1 MKRSRTA
8 APPLAAISKELHALA
23 KEKLEEDYLGFV
35 SDTATEDPK
44 RFIARNAA
52 ARDALEHLAQLR
64 AQAAP
69 DEGGEAP
76 AEPTLQQLIEA
87 ARAGLDENKT

>member
-1 MKRSRTA
+1 MKRSRKGA
-8 APPLAAISKELHALA
+8 APQAAVTKELFDLA
-23 KEKLEEDYLGFV
+23 RQKLEEDYLGFV

-52 ARDALEHLAQLR
+52 ARDALDHLAQLA

-69 DEGGEAP
+69 AEEAEAP

-87 ARAGLDENKT
+87 ARIGLGENKT

>member
-1 MKRSRTA
+1 MKRSRKATA
-8 APPLAAISKELHALA
+8 PQAAVTKELFDLA
-23 KEKLEEDYLGFV
+23 KEKLQEDYLGFV

-52 ARDALEHLAQLR
+52 ARDALDHLAQL
-64 AQAAP
+64 ATQAMPAE
-69 DEGGEAP
+69 DVEAA

-87 ARAGLDENKT
+87 ARIGLGENKP